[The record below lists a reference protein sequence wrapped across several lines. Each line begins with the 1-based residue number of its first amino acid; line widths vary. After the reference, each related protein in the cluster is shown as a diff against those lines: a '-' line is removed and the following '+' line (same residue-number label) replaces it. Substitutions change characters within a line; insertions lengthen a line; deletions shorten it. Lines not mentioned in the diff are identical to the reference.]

1 MGKILM
7 FKDADFSAV
16 AVDQVP
22 TGKTTLNPSIVS
34 GDMSINENGE
44 IITNRST
51 TGWKIYYVPTV
62 AGRVYDLSIV
72 WRAVHYQ
79 RVGLSSSVPALG
91 SVLPTMIVNQQGGA
105 QYATATLDIHYTALS
120 NGYLVWQMYEPDKI
134 SCTVDEWQ
142 Y

>member
-22 TGKTTLNPSIVS
+22 TGVVVLTPVINTGRAITESGTVTNTEGWDLYYVPIVS
-34 GDMSINENGE
+34 G
-44 IITNRST
+44 
-51 TGWKIYYVPTV
+51 KL
-62 AGRVYDLSIV
+62 YDLSIV
-72 WRAVHYQ
+72 WSKIHYQ

-91 SVLPTMIVNQQGGA
+91 SVLSTMIVNQQGGV
-105 QYATATLDIHYTALS
+105 QYATATLDLHYTALS

-134 SCTVDEWQ
+134 SCVIKEWSV
-142 Y
+142 